1 MTTEEPHMKTV
12 PSLFRPPA
20 IGLLAVAA
28 ALAWSAPAAA
38 QTVATAT
45 PATPGKPA
53 TVSWNV
59 DGRVPPVSSRIPRSL
74 VVTAPGFKLDRR
86 AVAGRCTQEQAELN
100 ECPAKSRLG
109 TAVLTI
115 IVHRPVDDN
124 EIAFDIV
131 LYRGDKDEVLAVTEF
146 IGTRVI
152 PGRLRKVDGALEL
165 TFDPLPEPPV
175 IPGVPLTYDFVGLS
189 ATLGAK
195 RTVTKTVRRDGRTV
209 RRKVRYTLVRAPAR
223 CPGGTWPTTATLGF
237 PDGSSLPMEAPI
249 TCD

>member
-28 ALAWSAPAAA
+28 ALVWSAPAAA
-38 QTVATAT
+38 QAVATAT

-100 ECPAKSRLG
+100 ECPAKSKLG
-109 TAVLTI
+109 TAMLTI

-124 EIAFDIV
+124 QIDFDIV
-131 LYRGDKDEVLAVTEF
+131 LHRGAKDNVLAVTEF

-209 RRKVRYTLVRAPAR
+209 RRKVRYTLVRNPAR
-223 CPGGTWPTTATLGF
+223 CAGGTWPTTATLGF

>member
-1 MTTEEPHMKTV
+1 MKHAL
-12 PSLFRPPA
+12 PPFRLPA
-20 IGLLAVAA
+20 TGLLAAAA

-38 QTVATAT
+38 QAVATAT
-45 PATPGKPA
+45 PATPGKPT
-53 TVSWNV
+53 TVAWNV
-59 DGRVPPVSSRIPRSL
+59 DGLVPPVSARIPQSL
-74 VVTAPGFKLDRR
+74 VLTAPGFKLDRR
-86 AVAGRCTQEQAELN
+86 AVARRCTQEQAELN

-115 IVHRPVDDN
+115 IVHRPVGDN

-131 LYRGDKDEVLAVTEF
+131 LHRGDKEKVLAVTEF

-152 PGRLRKVDGALEL
+152 PGTLRRVDGALEL
-165 TFDPLPEPPV
+165 TFDPLPEPPE
-175 IPGVPLTYDFVGLS
+175 IPGVAITYDFKGVS

-195 RTVTKTVRRDGRTV
+195 RTVTKKVRRGGRTV
-209 RRKVRYTLVRAPAR
+209 RRKVRYTLVRTPAR
-223 CPGGTWPTTATLGF
+223 CAAGAWPTTATLGF